1 MISIAA
7 EGIGLAWGLNGQLQ
21 NLVDSLTMI
30 QAVLRDAAT
39 RPETED
45 GVKRWLDKLQ
55 DVAHDAEDV
64 LDEFDYEQKRK
75 VCDFV
80 SLHNPIVFRWKMGH
94 KVKRI
99 HGALDEILKLGGDFG
114 LANRPQVRRDPPR
127 QTDSFLDSSEI
138 VGRKDDVSIVMD
150 MLTSLT
156 KYHVLSVV
164 PIVGIGWLALERL
177 L

>member
-1 MISIAA
+1 MAAELLLTFSVEESLRRMISIAA

-39 RPETED
+39 RPATED

-64 LDEFDYEQKRK
+64 LDEFEYEQKGK

-99 HGALDEILKLGGDFG
+99 HGALDEILKLGGDLGFG
-114 LANRPQVRRDPPR
+114 
-127 QTDSFLDSSEI
+127 
-138 VGRKDDVSIVMD
+138 K
-150 MLTSLT
+150 SL
-156 KYHVLSVV
+156 
-164 PIVGIGWLALERL
+164 
-177 L
+177 